1 LKKKFQK
8 KLKIN
13 LISMSDIEKVKK
25 LREATGAGFKDCNLA
40 IKESNG
46 DLDKA
51 VEILRVKGISKAS
64 KKMSRDAKEGVVALS
79 GDNKK
84 TSIIEVNCETD
95 FVAKNNDFINFVK
108 ELSEL
113 NNENN
118 SNVDELKKTKMQ
130 NNITV
135 EDNLVALIAKIGE
148 KITIGK
154 TKTISNSSSTNYNY
168 LHTVVKDNLAKLAV
182 IVSIETK
189 STSELV
195 KTFGKQ
201 LSMHIAASNPLA
213 LETNLID
220 DSIIQKEQ
228 KLVTEELKNL
238 GKSDEIAKKI
248 SLGKMNKFKEE
259 NALLTQAWVME
270 PKKKVKDILKDLA
283 INDLKI
289 KEFSRIK
296 IGE

>member
-1 LKKKFQK
+1 
-8 KLKIN
+8 
-13 LISMSDIEKVKK
+13 MSDIEKVKK
-25 LREATGAGFKDCNLA
+25 LRGATGAGFKDCNSA
-40 IKESNG
+40 IKESGG

-51 VEILRVKGISKAS
+51 IEILRVKGISKAS
-64 KKMSRDAKEGVVALS
+64 KKMSRNANEGVVAIS
-79 GDNKK
+79 GDEKK
-84 TSIIEVNCETD
+84 TSVIEVNCETD
-95 FVAKNNDFINFVK
+95 FVAKNDDFINFVK

-113 NNENN
+113 NNQND
-118 SNVDELKKTKMQ
+118 SDLDKLKKSKMK
-130 NNITV
+130 NSITV
-135 EDNLVALIAKIGE
+135 EENLVALIAKIGE

-154 TKTISNSSSTNYNY
+154 TKTISNSSSVNYQY

-189 STSELV
+189 ENSDIV

-213 LETNLID
+213 LESNLID
-220 DSIIQKEQ
+220 KAIIDKELE
-228 KLVTEELKNL
+228 LVTEELKNS
-238 GKSDEIAKKI
+238 GKPDDIAKKI

-270 PKKKVKDILKDLA
+270 PKKKVKDILKELSIA
-283 INDLKI
+283 DLKI
-289 KEFSRIK
+289 KEFYRIK

>member
-1 LKKKFQK
+1 
-8 KLKIN
+8 
-13 LISMSDIEKVKK
+13 MSDIEKVKK

-64 KKMSRDAKEGVVALS
+64 KKMSRDAKEGLVAIS
-79 GDNKK
+79 GNEKK

-95 FVAKNNDFINFVK
+95 FVAKNQDFINFVK

-113 NNENN
+113 NNEKD
-118 SNVDELKKTKMQ
+118 SDIDVLKKSQMK
-130 NNITV
+130 NGSTV
-135 EDNLVALIAKIGE
+135 EDTLVALIAKMGE

-154 TKTISNSSSTNYNY
+154 TKTISNSTSVNFQY

-182 IVSIETK
+182 VVSLETK
-189 STSELV
+189 DNSEIV

-213 LETNLID
+213 LESNLID
-220 DSIIQKEQ
+220 KTIIEKEQ
-228 KLVTEELKNL
+228 ELVTEELKNL
-238 GKSDEIAKKI
+238 GKPEDIAKKI

-270 PKKKVKDILKDLA
+270 PKKKVQDVLKELA

>member
-1 LKKKFQK
+1 
-8 KLKIN
+8 
-13 LISMSDIEKVKK
+13 MSDIEKVKK

-64 KKMSRDAKEGVVALS
+64 KKMSRDAKEGVVAIS
-79 GDNKK
+79 GDEKK
-84 TSIIEVNCETD
+84 MSIIEVNCETD
-95 FVAKNNDFINFVK
+95 FVAKNDDFINFVK

-113 NNENN
+113 NNQND
-118 SNVDELKKTKMQ
+118 SNIDELKKSKMK
-130 NNITV
+130 NGVTV
-135 EDNLVALIAKIGE
+135 EDTLVSLIAKIGE

-154 TKTISNSSSTNYNY
+154 TKTIKNSSSANYQY

-182 IVSIETK
+182 VVSLETK
-189 STSELV
+189 ENSDKV

-213 LETNLID
+213 LDSSLID
-220 DSIIQKEQ
+220 KTIIDKEQ
-228 KLVTEELKNL
+228 ELVTEELKNS
-238 GKSDEIAKKI
+238 GKPEDIAKKI

-270 PKKKVKDILKDLA
+270 PKKKVQDILKELA

>member
-1 LKKKFQK
+1 
-8 KLKIN
+8 
-13 LISMSDIEKVKK
+13 MSDIEKVKK

-40 IKESNG
+40 IKESSG

-64 KKMSRDAKEGVVALS
+64 KKMSRDAKEGVVAIS
-79 GDNKK
+79 GDDKK

-95 FVAKNNDFINFVK
+95 FVAKNDDFINFVK

-113 NNENN
+113 NNQNDSNIDNLKKAKMKNN
-118 SNVDELKKTKMQ
+118 SS
-130 NNITV
+130 V
-135 EDNLVALIAKIGE
+135 EDSLVSLIAKIGE

-154 TKTISNSSSTNYNY
+154 TKTILNNSSNNYQY
-168 LHTVVKDNLAKLAV
+168 LHTVVKDNLGKLAV
-182 IVSIETK
+182 VVSLETK
-189 STSELV
+189 ENSETV

-213 LETNLID
+213 LESSLID
-220 DSIIQKEQ
+220 KKIIEKEQ
-228 KLVTEELKNL
+228 ELVTEELKNS
-238 GKSDEIAKKI
+238 GKPDDIAKKI

-270 PKKKVKDILKDLA
+270 PKKKVQDILKELA

>member
-1 LKKKFQK
+1 
-8 KLKIN
+8 
-13 LISMSDIEKVKK
+13 MSDIEKIKK
-25 LREATGAGFKDCNLA
+25 LRKATGAGFKDCNLA

-64 KKMSRDAKEGVVALS
+64 KKMSRDAKEGVVAIS
-79 GDNKK
+79 GNEKK

-95 FVAKNNDFINFVK
+95 FVAKNDDFINFVK

-113 NNENN
+113 NNQNDSNIDNLKKAKMKNN
-118 SNVDELKKTKMQ
+118 SS
-130 NNITV
+130 V
-135 EDNLVALIAKIGE
+135 EDNLVSLIAKIGE

-154 TKTISNSSSTNYNY
+154 TKTILNTSSNNYQY
-168 LHTVVKDNLAKLAV
+168 LHTVVKDNLGKLAV
-182 IVSIETK
+182 VVSLETK
-189 STSELV
+189 ENSETV

-213 LETNLID
+213 LESSLID
-220 DSIIQKEQ
+220 KKIIEKEQ
-228 KLVTEELKNL
+228 ELVTEELKKS
-238 GKSDEIAKKI
+238 GKPEDIAKKI

-259 NALLTQAWVME
+259 NALLSQAWVME
-270 PKKKVKDILKDLA
+270 PKKKVQDILKELA

>member
-1 LKKKFQK
+1 
-8 KLKIN
+8 
-13 LISMSDIEKVKK
+13 MSDIEKVKK
-25 LREATGAGFKDCNLA
+25 LREVTGAGFKDCNLA
-40 IKESNG
+40 IKESKGN
-46 DLDKA
+46 LDKA
-51 VEILRVKGISKAS
+51 VEILRIKGISKAS
-64 KKMSRDAKEGVVALS
+64 KKMSRAAKEGVVAIS
-79 GDNKK
+79 GDHKK

-95 FVAKNNDFINFVK
+95 FVAKNDDFVNFVK

-113 NNENN
+113 NNQHN
-118 SNVDELKKTKMQ
+118 SNINELKKIKMK
-130 NNITV
+130 NGISV
-135 EDNLVALIAKIGE
+135 DENLVALIAKIGE

-154 TKTISNSSSTNYNY
+154 TKTISNTSAINYQY

-182 IVSIETK
+182 IVSLETQNN
-189 STSELV
+189 SEVV

-201 LSMHIAASNPLA
+201 LSMHIAASNPIA
-213 LETNLID
+213 LDSSQID
-220 DSIIQKEQ
+220 KSILDKEQ
-228 KLVTEELKNL
+228 ELVTEELKNS
-238 GKSDEIAKKI
+238 GKPEDIAKKI

-270 PKKKVKDILKDLA
+270 PKKKVQDILKELA